1 MQTAT
6 LAKRSLSGLAGTAI
20 FFPILYFSYTVG
32 RGMYYD
38 YILFPKLKADD
49 HYIAP
54 TRWQDFTFLAA
65 FWTVV
70 LVLAF
75 VSYRLIRFALKPKV
89 RLAPSMRRPVSVK
102 HGFVLV
108 LLFLE

>member
-6 LAKRSLSGLAGTAI
+6 LLKRSLSGLVGIVGSAI
-20 FFPILYFSYTVG
+20 LLPTLYFSYTVG

-38 YILFPKLKADD
+38 YVLFPKLKAED

-54 TRWQDFTFLAA
+54 TRWQDFAFLAA
-65 FWTVV
+65 FWTIV

-89 RLAPSMRRPVSVK
+89 HLAPD
-102 HGFVLV
+102 
-108 LLFLE
+108 